1 LTQQVTA
8 ILAGFVGHEELARK
22 QYAAAR
28 EHLRQAATAAP
39 DYPAY
44 AYELALANLSGP
56 KANQSEAFWYLA
68 RAVVLSHGTAAGQQV
83 AEFAA
88 AKYRE
93 AGGTSNDWQK
103 FLAAA
108 AGSAGRQITFASATP
123 TAISPARSA
132 DRIAKVAA
140 SQRTKVTNQGKKHAY
155 LDELNA
161 TAAAANPGDWKPATR
176 APLTK
181 PGEPFSLG
189 ILIEASAL
197 GRSTRAALVQ
207 GLSEIAR
214 NLRPSDEAF
223 ILSFSGTLDFQQDL
237 TDDYHLL
244 ENAVDQIR
252 PQRGS
257 ALLDAVSFAA
267 AHLKRI
273 AKNKYRVL
281 LIVSDG
287 DRDAAQSEMPLSAAV
302 NELRIYCIGL
312 GVDDESHRSLLQAL
326 ASRTGGGASFI
337 ENPEQFETA
346 TLRVAQQIYR
356 GQPF

>member
-1 LTQQVTA
+1 M
-8 ILAGFVGHEELARK
+8 
-22 QYAAAR
+22 
-28 EHLRQAATAAP
+28 
-39 DYPAY
+39 
-44 AYELALANLSGP
+44 
-56 KANQSEAFWYLA
+56 
-68 RAVVLSHGTAAGQQV
+68 
-83 AEFAA
+83 
-88 AKYRE
+88 
-93 AGGTSNDWQK
+93 
-103 FLAAA
+103 
-108 AGSAGRQITFASATP
+108 
-123 TAISPARSA
+123 
-132 DRIAKVAA
+132 
-140 SQRTKVTNQGKKHAY
+140 
-155 LDELNA
+155 
-161 TAAAANPGDWKPATR
+161 
-176 APLTK
+176 
-181 PGEPFSLG
+181 
-189 ILIEASAL
+189 
-197 GRSTRAALVQ
+197 VQ

-287 DRDAAQSEMPLSAAV
+287 DRDAAQSAMPLSAAV

-346 TLRVAQQIYR
+346 TLRVAQEIYR